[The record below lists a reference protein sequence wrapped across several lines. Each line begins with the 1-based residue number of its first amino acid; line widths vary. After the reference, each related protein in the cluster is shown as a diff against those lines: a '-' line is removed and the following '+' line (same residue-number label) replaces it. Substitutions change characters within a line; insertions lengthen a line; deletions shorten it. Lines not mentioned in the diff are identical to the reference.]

1 MHKIVCHQRGISPK
15 SCDIHTYITWHDIT
29 LHYVT
34 LHYVTLH
41 YITYMQRTWCPKSYV
56 TRGAYILSHQNQLY
70 PFDKHLLNFIVILL
84 KWTAECFKTDC
95 GQIWWIELSFF
106 KNIFWKNILNFIAIP
121 WKWTIECFKTD
132 CGQIWWIDISFFWK
146 IFWKNEISL
155 QY

>member
-29 LHYVT
+29 LHYI
-34 LHYVTLH
+34 TLH
-41 YITYMQRTWCPKSYV
+41 YITLHYIHRTWCAKSYV
-56 TRGAYILSHQNQLY
+56 TRGAYILSHQNQLC

-106 KNIFWKNILNFIAIP
+106 KNIFWKNILNFIAILKND
-121 WKWTIECFKTD
+121 WVFETD
-132 CGQIWWIDISFFWK
+132 CEHNLSI
-146 IFWKNEISL
+146 EISL
-155 QY
+155 LKRPNNCIISMCYTNNF